1 MKKWL
6 LHIFLVSVLGMLTA
20 SCSQEADDPT
30 QVDDMQSGTIRIQFS
45 LAMDESRVGSRAEWG
60 TETGGTIDTPAGDNK
75 DRVIGSD
82 YENKINLDHL
92 HVFLFDTNG
101 TYLGEVSNL
110 EMITTTSAIEYTFKG
125 EITVNGVDVKT
136 NSNGG
141 KYLDDYTIMVT
152 ANYENYING
161 NVAVTYNYLF
171 DYIANNYRPD
181 ASGVATSYIPMWGML
196 KTDIPL
202 YPEGAEDTDFTK
214 ISDIYMLRSMA
225 KIEVVLD
232 KDNVPDDYT
241 ITGATLNKYNQQGYL
256 LPAKFEVTNNGTTT
270 YSYFNAASTSAFDTE
285 DYINAYAST
294 VTNSLAFNL
303 ASDKRSC
310 VIYVPEYVALSTDLN
325 INLQISRGT
334 TPISENLNN
343 KGTFTLNQTQLVRN
357 HWYRCTVKTISDGFD
372 LTVQAM
378 PWTKQSVEMSFTDIV
393 SYNVTGWTA
402 GTTGDIDNNLVY
414 MTKDKT
420 AEFTFRIVTPTG
432 LTKDD
437 LEIGLTNNQ
446 DFSLNYEFTND
457 GSIKISI
464 SPTDTESNGSALR
477 TSLYAFVKDQYG
489 RNVELDLTGTG
500 TGDQEVGSTT
510 QTKANR
516 FTIIR
521 TW

>member
-6 LHIFLVSVLGMLTA
+6 LHILLVGVLCMLAA

-60 TETGGTIDTPAGDNK
+60 TETGTTTPIGD
-75 DRVIGSD
+75 RIIGNN
-82 YENKINLDHL
+82 YENMIKLDYL
-92 HVFLFDTNG
+92 HVFLFDANG
-101 TYLGEVSNL
+101 TYLGEVGNL
-110 EMITTTSAIEYTFKG
+110 EMTPTTSDTEYTFKG

-136 NSNGG
+136 NSSGG
-141 KYLDDYTIMVT
+141 KYLEDYTIMVM

-171 DYIANNYRPD
+171 DYIADNYRPNE
-181 ASGVATSYIPMWGML
+181 SGMATSYIPMWGML

-202 YPEGAEDTDFTK
+202 NPEGTEDDDFAEID
-214 ISDIYMLRSMA
+214 DIYMLRSMA

-232 KDNVPDDYT
+232 AESVPNDYT
-241 ITGATLNKYNQQGYL
+241 ITGATLNKYNQKGYL
-256 LPAKFEVTNNGTTT
+256 LPAKYPSSTNGVAA
-270 YSYFNAASTSAFDTE
+270 SYFNATSTSYFDTE
-285 DYINAYAST
+285 TCINAYAST

-310 VIYVPEYVALSTDLN
+310 VIYVPEYAVNGSTSDLS

-334 TPISENLNN
+334 TPISDNLNS

-378 PWTKQSVEMSFTDIV
+378 PWTKQSVSMSFTDIV
-393 SYNVTGWTA
+393 TYNVTGWTS
-402 GTTGDIDNNLVY
+402 GTTGDIDEENNLVY
-414 MTKDKT
+414 MTKGKA
-420 AEFTFRIVTPTG
+420 AEFIFRIVTPTG

-437 LEIGLTNNQ
+437 IEIGLTNNQ
-446 DFSLNYEFTND
+446 DFSLDYDFMID
-457 GSIKISI
+457 GSSIQISI

-500 TGDQEVGSTT
+500 TGDQNAGSTT
-510 QTKANR
+510 ETKANR